1 MDINWKMKGRKILKK
16 LSKTDLY
23 RYHTVYQLPKE
34 YKYIYFWDWGGD
46 KHFGICII
54 LWYYGLCIAFL
65 DLNNCE
71 FYYPQELTYWK
82 YVIR

>member
-23 RYHTVYQLPKE
+23 RYHTVYQLPK
-34 YKYIYFWDWGGD
+34 YKYICFWDWEGN
-46 KHFGICII
+46 KHFGYPISFR
-54 LWYYGLCIAFL
+54 WYGSVIRIFSDDTASRWYAVDEIV
-65 DLNNCE
+65 
-71 FYYPQELTYWK
+71 YWK

>member
-16 LSKTDLY
+16 LSKTNLY

-34 YKYIYFWDWGGD
+34 HKYIYFWDWSGD
-46 KHFGICII
+46 KHFGLYNSFRFYIP
-54 LWYYGLCIAFL
+54 YRTFF
-65 DLNNCE
+65 DLNNHKI
-71 FYYPQELTYWK
+71 YYPQELTYWK